1 MAPRDGELCENCL
14 RHLRKRH
21 HDGSLCDKCLPETG
35 SLRRCK
41 SCMLIRYC
49 SRECQ
54 KAHWKQHKQYCSA
67 NVEIQRTR
75 EALGGWIAER
85 QRTFEKWC
93 NKYSQSIASAAL
105 SALEIMK
112 DRDRT
117 ETHVFLVYLDVVD
130 LASLRTTIDKS
141 RFDRSIREAHCVT
154 VSEVHEMFD
163 SRFHDGYRVI
173 ERVLA
178 PRPRMLRI
186 LVIDDGLPSPLDLY
200 TLPFDVEENISHWP
214 CDRQWLKHL
223 KWSLDHR

>member
-1 MAPRDGELCENCL
+1 MHAHTLLCTFLPR
-14 RHLRKRH
+14 
-21 HDGSLCDKCLPETG
+21 
-35 SLRRCK
+35 
-41 SCMLIRYC
+41 LITHVEADVATKQ

-117 ETHVFLVYLDVVD
+117 GKT
-130 LASLRTTIDKS
+130 
-141 RFDRSIREAHCVT
+141 
-154 VSEVHEMFD
+154 
-163 SRFHDGYRVI
+163 
-173 ERVLA
+173 
-178 PRPRMLRI
+178 PP
-186 LVIDDGLPSPLDLY
+186 
-200 TLPFDVEENISHWP
+200 
-214 CDRQWLKHL
+214 KHA
-223 KWSLDHR
+223 